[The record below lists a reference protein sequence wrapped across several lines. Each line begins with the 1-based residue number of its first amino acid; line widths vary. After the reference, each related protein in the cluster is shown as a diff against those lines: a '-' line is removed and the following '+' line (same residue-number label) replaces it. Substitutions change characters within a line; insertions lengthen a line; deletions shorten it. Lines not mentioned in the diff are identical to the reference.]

1 SHGSGPLRHLLASL
15 LGASGEPMLERQVS
29 LRCRRCSG
37 RMVPS
42 LDGHSCLICGHI
54 DYGPDFKPLELTV
67 AEARRLER
75 TETESEHGLRS
86 AYRRN
91 DHADS
96 FARR

>member
-1 SHGSGPLRHLLASL
+1 
-15 LGASGEPMLERQVS
+15 
-29 LRCRRCSG
+29 
-37 RMVPS
+37 MVPS

-75 TETESEHGLRS
+75 METEGTHALRA

-91 DHADS
+91 DQADDLAHS
-96 FARR
+96 KGRPGYLYRAPSIN